1 MMQGGLKVSTTYKYF
16 HLQAWLCKV
25 VLLTFMQDK
34 YFSASN
40 LGAAILVCNLPV
52 KCKRGLA
59 NDLTHTSIT
68 HASLVHNI
76 TKTARHKNGWLM
88 TLYTSA
94 THASLV
100 GDITQTARYKM
111 AVLIT
116 SYTSFFATR
125 QLCS

>member
-1 MMQGGLKVSTTYKYF
+1 MMQGGLKVSTMYKYF

-76 TKTARHKNGWLM
+76 TNGSVYGCITAAYLSKGKKKNGMGW
-88 TLYTSA
+88 
-94 THASLV
+94 V
-100 GDITQTARYKM
+100 GE
-111 AVLIT
+111 
-116 SYTSFFATR
+116 
-125 QLCS
+125 